1 MAMGAARPTAI
12 QRQLLTLPIPL
23 AVLLLT
29 LMATAVVAP
38 SFYSEANLTNLSEQ
52 IAVLGL
58 VTAGQFLV
66 LLVGGLDL
74 SVGAVMGMT
83 AVVIGRPS
91 AGTAAGFAGL
101 LAVALALGAA
111 VGLTNGL
118 LVVKRKVPAFVV
130 TLGMFVLLRGARL
143 AYTGG
148 AFSGTVP
155 GVARTLATS
164 AVGPVPLAIP
174 FLVAVSLILAYLL
187 YWTPYG
193 RRLYATGTS
202 QDAAWLSGVP
212 TGRIIVSAFVLCSLL
227 AVLAGWVL
235 TAYVGYVD
243 QTLGNGTELDS
254 IAAAL
259 IGGASFVGGRG
270 QLAGVLTGA
279 LLVSVLVDLVVV
291 LGLALQWQEIVK
303 ALVVLIA
310 VALGAL
316 LRRDAH
322 I

>member
-1 MAMGAARPTAI
+1 MLPGR
-12 QRQLLTLPIPL
+12 LTLPIPL

-29 LMATAVVAP
+29 LIATAVVAP

-130 TLGMFVLLRGARL
+130 TLGMFGEPCC
-143 AYTGG
+143 GE
-148 AFSGTVP
+148 
-155 GVARTLATS
+155 
-164 AVGPVPLAIP
+164 
-174 FLVAVSLILAYLL
+174 IL
-187 YWTPYG
+187 TYG
-193 RRLYATGTS
+193 RGDERADRREDGLRLSVVGEV
-202 QDAAWLSGVP
+202 DRNREKGV
-212 TGRIIVSAFVLCSLL
+212 S
-227 AVLAGWVL
+227 
-235 TAYVGYVD
+235 
-243 QTLGNGTELDS
+243 
-254 IAAAL
+254 
-259 IGGASFVGGRG
+259 
-270 QLAGVLTGA
+270 
-279 LLVSVLVDLVVV
+279 
-291 LGLALQWQEIVK
+291 
-303 ALVVLIA
+303 
-310 VALGAL
+310 
-316 LRRDAH
+316 RR
-322 I
+322 